1 MGSIAKKD
9 IYYIPGFLRLKCKN
23 FTAMDLENL
32 NAGMNASIIFTVYY
46 GKLPEQI
53 VPSLMNG
60 IVLLFGRDNAK
71 QLTENKDDLEVS
83 CKNKKE
89 DYEIQFTVR
98 QVLQLRI

>member
-1 MGSIAKKD
+1 
-9 IYYIPGFLRLKCKN
+9 
-23 FTAMDLENL
+23 
-32 NAGMNASIIFTVYY
+32 
-46 GKLPEQI
+46 
-53 VPSLMNG
+53 MNG

-98 QVLQLRI
+98 QVFQLRI